1 MVLTYLGIIEPQWP
15 PVEKEILLRQSYKLK
30 QINLL
35 RASDWDLALTIVNLQ
50 VVKLLLKNGLLDKEE
65 EADKDQIIIKNSFLR
80 IGIS

>member
-15 PVEKEILLRQSYKLK
+15 PVEKEILLRQSYKLQ

-50 VVKLLLKNGLLDKEE
+50 VIKLLLKNGLLDKEE

>member
-1 MVLTYLGIIEPQWP
+1 MFFD
-15 PVEKEILLRQSYKLK
+15 YKLK

>member
-50 VVKLLLKNGLLDKEE
+50 VIKLLLKNGLLDKEE